1 MTSIYSDT
9 NSLAISP
16 SNFFKKKLELGG
28 ELAGRV
34 YSYIQNFSEHMQN
47 NRNIVIM
54 TIITANIIFFTLI
67 NRLANSIDKLMYPI
81 DNLSVSDQEQLYHKT
96 HDQKIRNIFLFD
108 VGFMG
113 GSTLLFNKL
122 VLPKIT
128 NYPLSRAVVLA
139 ITGTAV
145 VTRIMLRMYSMMVQD
160 EEIIEAV
167 NLDKTN
173 KRCDQMERDLDLL
186 EQEEYKGIFFEHL
199 LNNNPNLSNEE
210 LEEQFQVAW
219 PLLKTGLQKLYAE
232 ADRDFLIKEGLIQ
245 DLLISVAR

>member
-1 MTSIYSDT
+1 
-9 NSLAISP
+9 
-16 SNFFKKKLELGG
+16 
-28 ELAGRV
+28 
-34 YSYIQNFSEHMQN
+34 
-47 NRNIVIM
+47 M

-145 VTRIMLRMYSMMVQD
+145 VTRIILRMYSMLQED
-160 EEIIEAV
+160 ELDLSEINKWKEECFQLELGNGSPMSREEFEKIFEQFGKGAMPIY
-167 NLDKTN
+167 KQKRQKYETN
-173 KRCDQMERDLDLL
+173 TKKLL
-186 EQEEYKGIFFEHL
+186 EQKAAIEHERKIAGEIVE
-199 LNNNPNLSNEE
+199 SEK
-210 LEEQFQVAW
+210 AH
-219 PLLKTGLQKLYAE
+219 
-232 ADRDFLIKEGLIQ
+232 
-245 DLLISVAR
+245 

>member
-81 DNLSVSDQEQLYHKT
+81 DNLSVSDQEQLYHK
-96 HDQKIRNIFLFD
+96 
-108 VGFMG
+108 
-113 GSTLLFNKL
+113 S
-122 VLPKIT
+122 
-128 NYPLSRAVVLA
+128 LS
-139 ITGTAV
+139 
-145 VTRIMLRMYSMMVQD
+145 
-160 EEIIEAV
+160 
-167 NLDKTN
+167 
-173 KRCDQMERDLDLL
+173 
-186 EQEEYKGIFFEHL
+186 H
-199 LNNNPNLSNEE
+199 
-210 LEEQFQVAW
+210 
-219 PLLKTGLQKLYAE
+219 
-232 ADRDFLIKEGLIQ
+232 
-245 DLLISVAR
+245 